1 MDLLILSID
10 SLSLLIA
17 LSSKTVGLGIE
28 VIYCLIE
35 CSNMNILLVKFL
47 TQSLELCILLLQLLL
62 QALDG
67 LLQLSTLQGT
77 VGKLLLE
84 LGNEFTVLLHTVSNE
99 LDVFLE
105 LLLLVDTLAIL
116 SKTNAM
122 LSLTNLLETF
132 LDFVQ
137 GTHQIVNFTVFLC
150 NNAIK
155 RICLSSVLSS
165 RIILAVVT
173 TSQTKCCYAC
183 Y

>member
-35 CSNMNILLVKFL
+35 CSNMNILLVEFL

-62 QALDG
+62 QALDS

-105 LLLLVDTLAIL
+105 LLLLVDTLSIL
-116 SKTNAM
+116 SKTYAM

-132 LDFVQ
+132 LNLIQ
-137 GTHQIVNFTVFLC
+137 GTHQIVNFTVFLG

-155 RICLSSVLSS
+155 RICLSSVLCS